1 MENST
6 GLCVLWVIL
15 LLGSAISSESKYIR
29 YNTTTTIDPGKINVH
44 LVPHTHDDVGWLK
57 TIDQYYVG
65 SNNSIQVILDL
76 TPTHTCCLSV
86 TFNVFMCGLFSLF
99 GGREHAFRTCS
110 IPWYPHCW
118 LTRIAS
124 SFMLNR

>member
-1 MENST
+1 MENTT
-6 GLCVLWVIL
+6 GLCVLWVVL
-15 LLGSAISSESKYIR
+15 LLGCVISSESKYIR
-29 YNTTTTIDPGKINVH
+29 YNTTTSIDPGKINVH

-65 SNNSIQVILDL
+65 SNNSIQVILNL

-86 TFNVFMCGLFSLF
+86 AFNVFILTF

-110 IPWYPHCW
+110 IPWYPHCR
-118 LTRIAS
+118 LTRIES
-124 SFMLNR
+124 SFMLSR